1 MADKDTNK
9 SASNSSSSKQ
19 NSDQVVTN
27 PKFSEFDAPQ
37 VGGVSSSGADSEEGL
52 FKNNGGVVRDRQ
64 PDPSKGTPV
73 KRFFTK
79 DGTPVEPTTVPTGV
93 TPSNL
98 QAPDENMRD
107 DVVAA
112 WEYLDDGGNV
122 VTQSSLDSKK
132 EAENRSNK

>member
-1 MADKDTNK
+1 MADKDNTTNK
-9 SASNSSSSKQ
+9 KSGSD
-19 NSDQVVTN
+19 SDQVVTN
-27 PKFSEFDAPQ
+27 PKFSDFNAPQ
-37 VGGVSSSGADSEEGL
+37 VGGVSGSGADNEQGI
-52 FKNNGGVVRDRQ
+52 FRDTNVVRDRQ

-98 QAPDENMRD
+98 AAPDENMRD

-122 VTQSSLDSKK
+122 VTQDSLKTK
-132 EAENRSNK
+132 QEAKNRSNG

>member
-1 MADKDTNK
+1 MADKNNSKDSGSK
-9 SASNSSSSKQ
+9 ASSS
-19 NSDQVVTN
+19 DEAVTN

-37 VGGVSSSGADSEEGL
+37 VGGVSSAGADSEEGI
-52 FKNNGGVVRDRQ
+52 FKSTTVVRDRQ
-64 PDPSKGTPV
+64 PDSSKGTPV

-98 QAPDENMRD
+98 AAPQESMRD

-122 VTQSSLDSKK
+122 VTHDSLKTK
-132 EAENRSNK
+132 EEAKNRSNS